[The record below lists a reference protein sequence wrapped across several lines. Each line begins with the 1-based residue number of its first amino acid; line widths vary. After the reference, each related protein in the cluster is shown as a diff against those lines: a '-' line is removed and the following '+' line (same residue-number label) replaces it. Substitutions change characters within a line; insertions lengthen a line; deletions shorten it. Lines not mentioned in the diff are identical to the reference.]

1 MPYWRAKGSL
11 ESRPLTT
18 SSRYLRQIGLSVA
31 SGGTHC
37 CPAFFLARC
46 IMRKFSPWLWIGGVV
61 GVLAMGMLRFVGK
74 NTDIFGLL
82 AGMTV
87 VIAILAFFVI
97 RYVNRK
103 W

>member
-1 MPYWRAKGSL
+1 MTEFKQDSILFSL
-11 ESRPLTT
+11 HDM
-18 SSRYLRQIGLSVA
+18 QV
-31 SGGTHC
+31 
-37 CPAFFLARC
+37 
-46 IMRKFSPWLWIGGVV
+46 
-61 GVLAMGMLRFVGK
+61 RFVGK

-82 AGMTV
+82 AAMVV